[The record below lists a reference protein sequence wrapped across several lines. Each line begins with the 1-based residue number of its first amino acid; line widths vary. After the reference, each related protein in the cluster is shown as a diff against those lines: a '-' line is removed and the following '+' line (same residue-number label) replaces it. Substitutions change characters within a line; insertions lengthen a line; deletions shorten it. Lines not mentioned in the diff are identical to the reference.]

1 MLQEEFGSDTDDDDY
16 VPEGEGH
23 DASEEEHSGDEENPP
38 DQETSKPKK
47 KKKKRKAENVFAR
60 GAFPSSESSDWKND
74 LEEEK
79 KEKEELKEKKKVED
93 LWAEFK
99 SDVGSKA
106 RASAEPKKASGSA
119 SSSLFFPATSATRQK
134 VEPKPKSRLSSL
146 FDPSP
151 AAADEKPKPAKSS
164 KINTFGDLF
173 EDKPSV
179 QADPLPPEKGSADH
193 SDTTKA
199 DNSNKM
205 EITKVF
211 DFAGE
216 VVKVTKE
223 VDVESEEAKKF
234 LKKQEEV
241 EKKGVKRTGGL
252 ASVVGN
258 IGKKTKM
265 GCLDKSKL
273 DWNAF
278 VAEEGIKEE
287 LASFN
292 RGKDGYVEKQM
303 FLERADLRQFEK
315 EKEIRDKN
323 RKSLMK

>member
-38 DQETSKPKK
+38 AQETSKQKRKK
-47 KKKKRKAENVFAR
+47 KGKAENVFAR
-60 GAFPSSESSDWKND
+60 GAFPSSESSDWKKD

-106 RASAEPKKASGSA
+106 KPGVEPKKACGSA
-119 SSSLFFPATSATRQK
+119 MSSLFSTATSSTKPKA
-134 VEPKPKSRLSSL
+134 EPKPKSRLSSL

-151 AAADEKPKPAKSS
+151 VAADEKPKPAKSS

-179 QADPLPPEKGSADH
+179 RTEPPPPEKGS

-223 VDVESEEAKKF
+223 VDADSEEAKKF

-287 LASFN
+287 LSSFN